1 ILLAMKCFPNGVQPL
16 PSWLP
21 MPFCAVEMI
30 NSCVSQSPCA
40 LGRLK
45 VTVCLAILTII
56 FGVIFSNIFKFGMFL
71 TLIIRLL
78 KFTFRSIWATYVQRK
93 VVTEVNR
100 PYDNYK

>member
-1 ILLAMKCFPNGVQPL
+1 
-16 PSWLP
+16 
-21 MPFCAVEMI
+21 
-30 NSCVSQSPCA
+30 
-40 LGRLK
+40 
-45 VTVCLAILTII
+45 
-56 FGVIFSNIFKFGMFL
+56 L